1 MLKRD
6 DLGVFRCADLVN
18 GADGVHVAADLL
30 VGLLC
35 HGDLERRHAGRRGDP
50 GKGALGAVV
59 HTAFRCDAAAFPDV
73 GRTAANGVKHLA
85 ILEGLV
91 DIDGADVGDNVAH
104 AAAETGTDGYIAEAR
119 LTVAVDEIDNSLH
132 LGRDRLAIT
141 RMPGHAFVLST
152 LAKMSSGFVMFEP
165 PQPSPGSPN
174 QRPGEL

>member
-1 MLKRD
+1 MLQRD

-18 GADGVHVAADLL
+18 GADGVHVAANLL

-35 HGDLERRHAGRRGDP
+35 HGDLERRYAGRRGDP

-119 LTVAVDEIDNSLH
+119 LTVAVTDSMFI
-132 LGRDRLAIT
+132 I
-141 RMPGHAFVLST
+141 
-152 LAKMSSGFVMFEP
+152 SSD
-165 PQPSPGSPN
+165 
-174 QRPGEL
+174 